1 MIETLMA
8 IDSWKNKG
16 IAGNYEKKI
25 WKLININMKDTFGQW
40 HTRNKTNEY

>member
-16 IAGNYEKKI
+16 IAGNYEEKNMEIDKYQHERYI
-25 WKLININMKDTFGQW
+25 WSMAYPKQNQ
-40 HTRNKTNEY
+40 